1 MSSNISN
8 KKEPSKKIPKKSFN
22 EKIKSNRTAF
32 PAKINSRKVSKN
44 IYNEPGKPEIKT
56 KKKKFDEEKFKQQ
69 LEFFKQCEK
78 KKQEKIEK
86 LKQDKI
92 KKEIATIKNK
102 ENVHYRIKL
111 PSKKLPSLLDR
122 LYTKDLLKR
131 QEKKQILTKIYTPT
145 FTPFLYSKGNPKRY
159 QNRVVEPKPVVSNK
173 NNNNNNFTTYSN
185 TMEDN
190 DISENDYNDE
200 NDYEELKY
208 NRAASSKKDEKRAH
222 KVRFKVEEDF
232 KENMINIENN
242 EDEESDE
249 EEKIK
254 KRVVV
259 ENALRSKL
267 FNRGKG
273 KKDKLNKSAELR
285 NN

>member
-1 MSSNISN
+1 M
-8 KKEPSKKIPKKSFN
+8 
-22 EKIKSNRTAF
+22 
-32 PAKINSRKVSKN
+32 
-44 IYNEPGKPEIKT
+44 
-56 KKKKFDEEKFKQQ
+56 
-69 LEFFKQCEK
+69 
-78 KKQEKIEK
+78 
-86 LKQDKI
+86 
-92 KKEIATIKNK
+92 
-102 ENVHYRIKL
+102 
-111 PSKKLPSLLDR
+111 
-122 LYTKDLLKR
+122 
-131 QEKKQILTKIYTPT
+131 TKIYTPT

-200 NDYEELKY
+200 NDYEEVNY

-259 ENALRSKL
+259 ENALRNKL